1 MYNTLLITA
10 VLRCTYLYLRDVVFE
25 NKEGEMISETLVLGF
40 CFALANPNS
49 KPAVTTQRGG
59 QTA

>member
-10 VLRCTYLYLRDVVFE
+10 VLRCTYLYLRDVVIE

-40 CFALANPNS
+40 CFALANP